1 MPGSQTWRPAEVQD
15 LVLRVRAKR
24 FPTLL
29 PHPGG
34 VRHVEFSVR
43 ESESGGWAEDYPEA
57 LALCLAVE
65 LRDQG
70 ARSSARRM
78 PQRSFDRKMDR
89 PTKTAG
95 AVQCGRAFRARAD
108 SILPGSDRL
117 SGEVTPVTGR
127 ALPSRCP
134 LTNPSQISRMRKQS
148 AAKNFIPCCGSGF
161 CSSKEASPIYG
172 EPGSIR
178 ILVPPDWPK
187 SAYRYPA
194 ASAPCYL
201 P

>member
-1 MPGSQTWRPAEVQD
+1 VASGRGTRPRPARPVQA
-15 LVLRVRAKR
+15 LPNAPAAPRRRPARRILRS
-24 FPTLL
+24 
-29 PHPGG
+29 G
-34 VRHVEFSVR
+34 VGIRR
-43 ESESGGWAEDYPEA
+43 LGGWAEDYPEA

-78 PQRSFDRKMDR
+78 LQRSFDRKMDR

-134 LTNPSQISRMRKQS
+134 VTNPSQISRMRKQS